1 MVEVPRTAKDY
12 SQEDLELVKA
22 GCLTVATKLG
32 GLMNDVVIVG
42 GYVPTLLID
51 MQQQPEESP
60 DEWDAQDVVDRH
72 IGTRDLDIGFSVG
85 LLDEERYKE
94 ISKQLT
100 QAGFEPDTNKDDNET
115 LQRWRFKQNPRLKID
130 FLIPPIEDG
139 DEDRGGQPKHLE
151 SNFAATITPGLQLAF
166 EDSVTVEIDG
176 QTLRGADA
184 IRNVR
189 VCDLATFLVLK
200 GLAIRLRGKDKDEY
214 DIFYVLR
221 NHSDVDPVVD
231 TFADYVRREIP
242 EAETALENLEEDFA
256 SADSVGPIA
265 VSQFIYGSNDPDL
278 QADAN
283 AFVLGFT
290 TRVRQSLEQ
299 SA

>member
-1 MVEVPRTAKDY
+1 M
-12 SQEDLELVKA
+12 
-22 GCLTVATKLG
+22 
-32 GLMNDVVIVG
+32 
-42 GYVPTLLID
+42 
-51 MQQQPEESP
+51 
-60 DEWDAQDVVDRH
+60 
-72 IGTRDLDIGFSVG
+72 
-85 LLDEERYKE
+85 
-94 ISKQLT
+94 
-100 QAGFEPDTNKDDNET
+100 
-115 LQRWRFKQNPRLKID
+115 
-130 FLIPPIEDG
+130 IPPIEDG

-231 TFADYVRREIP
+231 TFADYVHREIP